1 MFVCNFKIN
10 GSKLFKVFFTC
21 ITLLLIF
28 ILVFVTYKIFYG
40 ANSANSSCMP
50 QADVFKINS
59 KNYANI
65 LKAVHNDIDTYVGKK
80 INFTGFVYRV
90 LDLKDNQF
98 VLARN
103 MIISSDFNS
112 VVVGFLCEYDDIKN
126 IENGTWINITGE
138 ITKGDYHG
146 NMPIVKVLELN
157 ICDRPNDEYVYPP
170 DENYVPTSSWLWER
184 ISKKE
189 ID

>member
-50 QADVFKINS
+50 QADVFKINP

-65 LKAVHNDIDTYVGKK
+65 LKTVHNDIDTYVGKK

-112 VVVGFLCEYDDIKN
+112 VV
-126 IENGTWINITGE
+126 
-138 ITKGDYHG
+138 
-146 NMPIVKVLELN
+146 PIVKVLELN

-170 DENYVPTSSWLWER
+170 DENYVPTSSWL
-184 ISKKE
+184 
-189 ID
+189 